1 MKIEF
6 SVQEYFEEL
15 SLMDRQYGI
24 DGTKLEACANKYT
37 FVWRKSVDK
46 WEEKMFLKMEQAV
59 ALLNKEYIQSFT
71 ITKENRTK
79 DLEKIFDY
87 LQELCIENEVIFVH
101 GRGKRKSIHQNTMN
115 YSKK

>member
-1 MKIEF
+1 MVLMEQNWKHVLTNIP
-6 SVQEYFEEL
+6 L
-15 SLMDRQYGI
+15 SDENLL
-24 DGTKLEACANKYT
+24 KK
-37 FVWRKSVDK
+37 KK
-46 WEEKMFLKMEQAV
+46 KMFLKMEQAV

>member
-1 MKIEF
+1 MVLMEQNWKHVLTNIP
-6 SVQEYFEEL
+6 L
-15 SLMDRQYGI
+15 SDENLLING
-24 DGTKLEACANKYT
+24 K
-37 FVWRKSVDK
+37 
-46 WEEKMFLKMEQAV
+46 KMFLKMEQAV